1 MKGLI
6 GLAVVFFW
14 LVCALAP
21 TVAIVYIAVHFIRKF
36 W

>member
-1 MKGLI
+1 
-6 GLAVVFFW
+6 VFYW
-14 LVCALAP
+14 LVFALAP